1 MSGYIEGVDRE
12 QVTLF
17 PERLEDWIG
26 EDHVVSGGRQSI
38 DQNKVSLINLPIA
51 KSLGIN
57 LLHLI
62 AHPCLANLRQYQ
74 VLAL

>member
-26 EDHVVSGGRQSI
+26 EDHAVRVIDAFVEALDLGGGG
-38 DQNKVSLINLPIA
+38 V
-51 KSLGIN
+51 
-57 LLHLI
+57 
-62 AHPCLANLRQYQ
+62 
-74 VLAL
+74 